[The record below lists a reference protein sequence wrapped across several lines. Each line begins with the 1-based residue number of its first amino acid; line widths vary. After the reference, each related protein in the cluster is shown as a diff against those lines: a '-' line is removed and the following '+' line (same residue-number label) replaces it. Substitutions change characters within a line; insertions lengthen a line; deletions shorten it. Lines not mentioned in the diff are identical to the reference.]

1 MKTGVLVTGLKEF
14 ITKKGDKMA
23 FVQVEDLTGHAEV
36 TIFPKTYAAIKETL
50 HSERPLIELSG
61 TIDAKDD
68 DYDDEESG
76 DEGRVKEVKLL
87 CDAARPLL
95 EACMSSDQ
103 PVLIPYP
110 VECTGEADIQQFK
123 AILEKHRGDSAV
135 QIQFELN
142 GNNCI
147 MELGHRWLV
156 QASPQF
162 NKDMDAW
169 AKARMAARKH

>member
-1 MKTGVLVTGLKEF
+1 MRAKHDMGLVGV
-14 ITKKGDKMA
+14 
-23 FVQVEDLTGHAEV
+23 
-36 TIFPKTYAAIKETL
+36 KTYAAIKETL

-68 DYDDEESG
+68 DYDDEEGG

-147 MELGHRWLV
+147 MELGHRWRV